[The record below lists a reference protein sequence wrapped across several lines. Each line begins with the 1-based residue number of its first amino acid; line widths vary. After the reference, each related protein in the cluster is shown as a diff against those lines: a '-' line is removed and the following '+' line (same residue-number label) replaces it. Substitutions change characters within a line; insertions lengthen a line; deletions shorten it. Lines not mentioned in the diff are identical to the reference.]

1 MKRNINVEKEI
12 RERLIGKLLLVASNA
27 PVGKLVVDNLTGYNS
42 EKLSDGKLK
51 IKVYH
56 DDASLYTTLD
66 TESNTM
72 EDISFHRGRSYN
84 NVTSGLC
91 CEYDPESNIIVN
103 INKETI
109 DNTIEDI
116 SSVLDEV
123 LNGKYKVDDSEER
136 MRKQKSLLDT
146 TQELVVNIYEKL
158 YNIKSLYEDK
168 IPDGWTVPLFSI
180 SEDPEMGSNKSFR
193 IVNTER
199 QIEVEWNRLLSST
212 FVEIDVFHVTD
223 LFRFKLINL
232 SYNVKDKKL
241 STYDVIPQY
250 IPEIMDGINTI
261 IYKAGL
267 LTEDDRRYNFD
278 SLRKRFN
285 DIISLAIDNDLLL
298 DHKAPNDIDT
308 SKPYV
313 KYIGM
318 GPYIIKVAK
327 GDYVLELERDN
338 GIIQI
343 SLLYKGMIKLSS
355 KNNSLID
362 NLSDIEDLEIFNELN
377 GFIFFVLDELEKSIL
392 IIRSNNSEK

>member
-1 MKRNINVEKEI
+1 MRKINVEKEI
-12 RERLIGKLLLVASNA
+12 RERLIGELLLVASNA
-27 PVGKLVVDNLTGYNS
+27 PIGKLIVDNLTGYNS
-42 EKLSDGKLK
+42 EKLSDDKLK

-56 DDASLYTTLD
+56 DDASFYTILN

-91 CEYDPESNIIVN
+91 CEYDPESDSIIN

-109 DNTIEDI
+109 GNTIADI
-116 SSVLDEV
+116 SSVLNQIISGE
-123 LNGKYKVDDSEER
+123 YKIDNSEEG
-136 MRKQKSLLDT
+136 MRKQKALLNT
-146 TQELVVNIYEKL
+146 TQELVVDIYEKL
-158 YNIKSLYEDK
+158 FNIKSLYEDK
-168 IPDGWTVPLFSI
+168 IPEGWIVPSFSI
-180 SEDPEMGSNKSFR
+180 SEDPEMESNKSFR

-212 FVEIDVFHVTD
+212 FVEIDIFHVTD
-223 LFRFKLINL
+223 LFRFKLLNL

-267 LTEDDRRYNFD
+267 LSEDNRRYNFD
-278 SLRKRFN
+278 SLRERFS

-298 DHKAPNDIDT
+298 DHKASSDIDT

-327 GDYVLELERDN
+327 GDYTLELERDN
-338 GIIQI
+338 GIIEVN
-343 SLLYKGMIKLSS
+343 LLYKGISKLYS

-362 NLSDIEDLEIFNELN
+362 NLSDIEDLETFNYLN
-377 GFIFFVLDELEKSIL
+377 DFMFFVLDELEKSIL
-392 IIRSNNSEK
+392 IIKGE